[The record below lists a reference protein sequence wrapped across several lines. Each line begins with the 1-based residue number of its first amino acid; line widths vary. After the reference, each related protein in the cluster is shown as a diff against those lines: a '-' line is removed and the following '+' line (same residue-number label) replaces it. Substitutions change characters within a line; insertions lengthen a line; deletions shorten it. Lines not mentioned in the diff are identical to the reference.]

1 MTGNN
6 RAVLMVMRILSA
18 IILLA
23 VGGIHLF
30 LVFDG
35 VGGLLGVL
43 FVLNAIAALVLA
55 IGMLVLHGRLLT
67 VTTVLSL
74 LFVIATLLAL
84 VLALTVG
91 LFGITESWSFTL
103 VPQTV
108 VVESIGIVVLAIAT
122 LGRAPQPSGRHDRA
136 SSPRRPP
143 GASITMRPPRLAE
156 RGCGAPATPRPDRRI
171 RRAAPV
177 RRPTSTPASSGTR
190 PDAAS
195 VNAIPCTA
203 VTTLRQY
210 RGGSC
215 RRSHGSIHPAA
226 TNA

>member
-35 VGGLLGVL
+35 VGGILGVF

-67 VTTVLSL
+67 ITTVLSL
-74 LFVIATLLAL
+74 LFVIATLVAL
-84 VLALTVG
+84 LLALTVG

-108 VVESIGIVVLAIAT
+108 VVESIGIVVLAI
-122 LGRAPQPSGRHDRA
+122 
-136 SSPRRPP
+136 
-143 GASITMRPPRLAE
+143 
-156 RGCGAPATPRPDRRI
+156 
-171 RRAAPV
+171 
-177 RRPTSTPASSGTR
+177 
-190 PDAAS
+190 
-195 VNAIPCTA
+195 
-203 VTTLRQY
+203 TTLLAF
-210 RGGSC
+210 
-215 RRSHGSIHPAA
+215 RSQREA
-226 TNA
+226 